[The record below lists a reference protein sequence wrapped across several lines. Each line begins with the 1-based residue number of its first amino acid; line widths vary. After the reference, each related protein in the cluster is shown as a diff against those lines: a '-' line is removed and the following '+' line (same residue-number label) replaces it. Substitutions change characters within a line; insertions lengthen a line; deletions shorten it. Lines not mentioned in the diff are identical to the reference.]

1 MAMTLA
7 DLAARVR
14 RLDELMR
21 GLAKELALWKDGN
34 DPLLYLE
41 RQAYL
46 KAIQEALTGIE
57 TARVVLAKAR
67 QRTAREGGLGNE
79 ELLPP

>member
-1 MAMTLA
+1 MTLA

-21 GLAKELALWKDGN
+21 GLAKELALWKEGN

-46 KAIQEALTGIE
+46 KAIGEALTGIE
-57 TARVVLAKAR
+57 TARVVLAKAQ
-67 QRTAREGGLGNE
+67 QRTQSKCRTMNAE
-79 ELLPP
+79 

>member
-1 MAMTLA
+1 MTLA

-21 GLAKELALWKDGN
+21 GLAKELALWKEGN

-57 TARVVLAKAR
+57 TARVVLAKAQ
-67 QRTAREGGLGNE
+67 QRTENKE
-79 ELLPP
+79 

>member
-1 MAMTLA
+1 MTLA

-21 GLAKELALWKDGN
+21 GLAKELALWKEGN

-46 KAIQEALTGIE
+46 KAIQEALAAIE

-67 QRTAREGGLGNE
+67 QRTAREAGKE
-79 ELLPP
+79 RATAD

>member
-1 MAMTLA
+1 MTLA

-21 GLAKELALWKDGN
+21 GLAKELVLWKEGN

-57 TARVVLAKAR
+57 TARIVLAKAR
-67 QRTAREGGLGNE
+67 QRTQGKG
-79 ELLPP
+79 

>member
-1 MAMTLA
+1 MITLA

-21 GLAKELALWKDGN
+21 GLAKELAVWKDGD

-46 KAIQEALTGIE
+46 KAVHQALSGIE
-57 TARVVLAKAR
+57 TARVVLARAR
-67 QRTAREGGLGNE
+67 QRAERQRR
-79 ELLPP
+79 